1 MQNRKKLTDKNKS
14 KNGELLSNRNNT
26 PFVLSFK
33 HVLQKGYKLTQLS
46 KADLKIFQNFLDKIA
61 NMTFAD
67 VDKLHR
73 RNSDK
78 NDTYLAKQVIHYA
91 VSRKFRL
98 HGIIESNLF
107 IVVRLDANHNVHK

>member
-1 MQNRKKLTDKNKS
+1 MQNHKKLTDKNKS
-14 KNGELLSNRNNT
+14 VHGELLSSRNNT

-33 HVLQKGYKLTQLS
+33 YALQKGYKFTHLS
-46 KADLKIFQNFLDKIA
+46 KADLKVFQNFLDKIS

-67 VDKLHR
+67 VDKLYR

-91 VSRKFRL
+91 VSRKFRI
-98 HGIIESNLF
+98 HGIIEGIF
-107 IVVRLDANHNVHK
+107 FYVVRLDANHNVHK